1 MDTCLVKKKY
11 IFSAIIV
18 AIVVIVAVFAFYNK
32 TNLRNS
38 DVKIG
43 VILPLSGDLA
53 NVAEDV
59 VKGIKLYSETHPD
72 SKFIIENDEGDSK
85 KSISAMRK
93 LINIDGARYFF
104 GPLGPVA
111 SGAVYSS
118 QTTSEK
124 EKLTFVALSMC
135 ADQFKNYKN
144 MICNYPPP
152 YFQLKESY
160 RYPASLGK
168 KTFYAI
174 TANDASGEDLL
185 QMTVRVSNELGLRS
199 LGNNKVNA
207 SDLEFRTTTR
217 KAIAENP
224 EFIVVMTSNQQV
236 NIRIIKEL
244 KEEKYNGMI
253 LSGGDFE
260 EKIIKSFKDVLEG
273 VYLAGQAKLDY
284 ESDFVNLFSKKYG
297 GTPNLYSAF
306 GYAWG
311 DILYSLTKTN
321 PKKQFSADEIMD
333 SVNLRTDGLAIKGM
347 KFDKAKREI
356 KFPMQVFRVENG
368 NLKRVFVSNGE

>member
-1 MDTCLVKKKY
+1 MFNNKKRY
-11 IFSAIIV
+11 VLGAVIAT
-18 AIVVIVAVFAFYNK
+18 IVVVVAVFVFYNNA
-32 TNLRNS
+32 NLKKF
-38 DVKIG
+38 DIKIG

-53 NVAEDV
+53 NVGEDV
-59 VKGIKLYSETHPD
+59 AKGLKLYSETHPD

-93 LINIDGARYFF
+93 LISVDNVRYFF

-111 SGAVYSS
+111 SEAVYLS

-124 EKLTFVALSMC
+124 ESLTFVALSMC
-135 ADQFKNYKN
+135 AERFKSYKN
-144 MICNYPPP
+144 MICNYPSP

-160 RYPASLGK
+160 HYPASLGK

-174 TANDASGEDLL
+174 TANDSFGADLL
-185 QMTVRVSNELGLRS
+185 QMTGRVSDELGLKL
-199 LGNNKVNA
+199 LGNNKVN
-207 SDLEFRTTTR
+207 SNDLEFRTITQKSIRTNPDF
-217 KAIAENP
+217 IA
-224 EFIVVMTSNQQV
+224 VLTSSQPL

-260 EKIIKSFKDVLEG
+260 EKMIKEFQNVLEG

-284 ESDFVNLFSKKYG
+284 DSGFVNLYSKKYG
-297 GTPNLYSAF
+297 GTPNLYTAF

-311 DILYSLTKTN
+311 DILYSLINTD
-321 PKKQFSADEIMD
+321 PKKQFSADEIMN
-333 SVNLRTDGLAIKGM
+333 SVNLKTDKLAIKGM
-347 KFDKAKREI
+347 NFDKAKREI
-356 KFPMQVFRVENG
+356 KFPMQVFRVEKG
-368 NLKRVFVSNGE
+368 NLKSVFVSSGE